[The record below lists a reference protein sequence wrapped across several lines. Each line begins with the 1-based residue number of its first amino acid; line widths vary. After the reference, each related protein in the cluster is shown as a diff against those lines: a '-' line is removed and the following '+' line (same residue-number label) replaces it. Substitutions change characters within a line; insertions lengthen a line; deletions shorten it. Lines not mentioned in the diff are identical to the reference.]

1 MVYHTSLPYGL
12 PYMVYIF
19 IIGDF
24 PLYLRLERHRGGV
37 PNIMPNSTKKSN
49 TNLWEKTV
57 VIRIYKLGDINIG
70 LALGL
75 SLIVSGECLGLG
87 STFL

>member
-1 MVYHTSLPYGL
+1 
-12 PYMVYIF
+12 
-19 IIGDF
+19 
-24 PLYLRLERHRGGV
+24 
-37 PNIMPNSTKKSN
+37 MPNSTKKSN